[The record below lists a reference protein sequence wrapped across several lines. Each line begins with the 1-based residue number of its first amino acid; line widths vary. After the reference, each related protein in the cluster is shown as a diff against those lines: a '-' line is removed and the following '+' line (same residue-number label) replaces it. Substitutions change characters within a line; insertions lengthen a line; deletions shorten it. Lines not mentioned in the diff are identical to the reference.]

1 MPLSVDIARRYL
13 RDGATKYHIDACH
26 GHESILQSC
35 LSYILSTRT
44 FLDQD
49 ASYSLMKEIIKTS
62 HGIHR
67 YAWEHWTTHLKQ
79 LAQLRHKAA
88 APVGDEI
95 LSQLQSLL
103 WLHKTRPSEALVTV
117 DGLHM
122 SACAFREM
130 PDIAALLS
138 KIFTFQ
144 DSTPSIEQEDR
155 DPGGKSLQSTMGHL
169 HFAL

>member
-1 MPLSVDIARRYL
+1 MRTSTKRYVPLSVDIARRYL

-35 LSYILSTRT
+35 LLYILSTRI

-49 ASYSLMKEIIKTS
+49 ASCSIMNEIVKTS

-67 YAWEHWTTHLKQ
+67 YAWENWTTHLKQ
-79 LAQLRHKAA
+79 QAQLRHKAA
-88 APVGDEI
+88 VPIGDETVR
-95 LSQLQSLL
+95 QLQSLL
-103 WLHKTRPSEALVTV
+103 WLHKTQPSDAPVTV
-117 DGLHM
+117 DGLHL
-122 SACAFREM
+122 SAYAFRGM

-144 DSTPSIEQEDR
+144 DSIPSIEQENC
-155 DPGGKSLQSTMGHL
+155 DPGGKLL
-169 HFAL
+169 

>member
-1 MPLSVDIARRYL
+1 MSTSTKSSVILSINIACRYL

-35 LSYILSTRT
+35 LSYILSTRI

-49 ASYSLMKEIIKTS
+49 ASYLLMNEIIKTS

-79 LAQLRHKAA
+79 QAQLRHKTDV
-88 APVGDEI
+88 PISDEI
-95 LSQLQSLL
+95 LNQLQSLL
-103 WLHKTRPSEALVTV
+103 WLHKTRPSDAPITV
-117 DGLHM
+117 DALHL
-122 SACAFREM
+122 SAYAFRGM

-144 DSTPSIEQEDR
+144 DSVPAIEQGNL
-155 DPGGKSLQSTMGHL
+155 DPGGKSP
-169 HFAL
+169 